1 MAASGRQRPFAR
13 VLACYR
19 HFIRPKSSG
28 LWSWSRILAK
38 LIGTGITN
46 RVGEAKV
53 EFQYNEE
60 GIKAINEWYKKKI
73 VELRDKEA
81 ALQSEVDSA
90 PDLFTRVTKEAEL
103 EAVRYEISHY
113 EVKIAENNSRLQQS

>member
-1 MAASGRQRPFAR
+1 M
-13 VLACYR
+13 
-19 HFIRPKSSG
+19 
-28 LWSWSRILAK
+28 
-38 LIGTGITN
+38 
-46 RVGEAKV
+46 

-90 PDLFTRVTKEAEL
+90 PNLFTRVTKEAEL